1 MARFS
6 LEALEEKAGAATSLT
21 SSTGHFPLLFPQV
34 KQVKS
39 IQSHNMSTG
48 DVDLSC
54 PTHQG
59 TRPALEPPSSQL
71 LPAAQLTGGPMS
83 PGGPAGPGS
92 P

>member
-1 MARFS
+1 MAGFS

-21 SSTGHFPLLFPQV
+21 SSRDHLPLLPPWV

-39 IQSHNMSTG
+39 IQSPQSPR
-48 DVDLSC
+48 DVDVSC
-54 PTHQG
+54 PAHQG
-59 TRPALEPPSSQL
+59 TCPGLEAPSSQP
-71 LPAAQLTGGPMS
+71 LPTAQLTGGPMS